1 MKTNQR
7 WKIKFKC
14 SALVVGLEVIFFLA
28 QISRADSTNT
38 SSAVSA
44 EMLTPRAGPAPRING
59 PLVYGCRP
67 EHPFLYRIPVQGER
81 PMALSVSNLPSSLK
95 FETKTGFIIGTVPPQ
110 GSFDLT
116 LVASNSHGIDTRSF
130 KIVSGDKLLLTP
142 PMGWNHWN
150 AHYTKITDTI
160 IRQSAD
166 AMVSSGMADVGYNY
180 VDLDDCW
187 ANKAKDADPLRVG
200 AYRDKQG
207 NLIPNNYFPDMK
219 ALADYV
225 HSKGFKAGIY
235 SSPGPT
241 TCGSCAGSYQHEDQD
256 ARQFADWG
264 YDLLKYDWCSY
275 RRIAGTNPPLEKL
288 EEPYIVMGRLLR
300 EQNRDMA
307 FSICQYGMGA
317 VWDWGESVG
326 GQYWRTSRD
335 GIYDI
340 TRFFECA
347 VTNALHGAAQKPGAW
362 NDPDFLLIGQLS
374 RGPCPLTPTERYS
387 FMSLWCLMGAPLI
400 FSGDLSKLDD
410 FTLNVLCNPEVIAI
424 DQDALGKCGRVE
436 RLSDTTFLM
445 IKELADGGRAVGFC
459 NQGKVA
465 QEINARWSDMGL
477 AASQPVRDLWRE
489 KDLGQF
495 DGAFSVKVP
504 ARGVFLVRVGGAGS

>member
-1 MKTNQR
+1 MKTNR
-7 WKIKFKC
+7 HWNMKLIW
-14 SALVVGLEVIFFLA
+14 SACVVSLIGSLSVEIARGDVVN
-28 QISRADSTNT
+28 ADSTT
-38 SSAVSA
+38 A
-44 EMLTPRAGPAPRING
+44 EELLTPRPGPAPRING

-67 EHPFLYRIPVQGER
+67 DHPFLYRIPVQGNR
-81 PMALSVSNLPSSLK
+81 PMTLAVSNLPAGLK
-95 FETKTGFIIGTVPPQ
+95 LDTQTGFIIGTSPLQ
-110 GSFDLT
+110 GDYSVT
-116 LVASNSHGIDTRSF
+116 LMASNSVGTSVRSF

-166 AMVSSGMADVGYNY
+166 AMVTSGMADVGYNY

-200 AYRDKQG
+200 PFRDNNG
-207 NLIPNNYFPDMK
+207 NLIPNLYFPDMK
-219 ALADYV
+219 ALAGYI

-241 TCGSCAGSYQHEDQD
+241 TCGSCAGSYQHEAKD

-264 YDLLKYDWCSY
+264 FDLLKYDWCSY
-275 RRIAGTNPPLEKL
+275 RRIGGTNPPLEKL
-288 EEPYIVMGRLLR
+288 KEPYIQMGRLLQ
-300 EQNRDMA
+300 EQNRDIA
-307 FSICQYGMGA
+307 FSICQYGMGQ

-340 TRFFECA
+340 DRFFECA
-347 VTNALHGAAQKPGAW
+347 VTNAMHGAGQKPGAW

-374 RGPCPLTPTERYS
+374 RGPCPLSPTERYS
-387 FMSLWCLMGAPLI
+387 FMSLWCLMGSPLI

-410 FTLNVLCNPEVIAI
+410 FTLNVLCNPEVIAV
-424 DQDALGKCGRVE
+424 DQDILGKCGRVIP
-436 RLSDTTFLM
+436 LSENSFLM
-445 IKELADGGRAVGFC
+445 VKDLADGSKAVGLC
-459 NQGKVA
+459 NKAKTA
-465 QEINARWSDMGL
+465 QEISARWPDIGIS
-477 AASQPVRDLWRE
+477 ARQPVRDLWRQ

-495 DGAFSVKVP
+495 DGAFSISVP
-504 ARGVFLVRVGGAGS
+504 ARGVFLVRVGKGES